1 MAAAAEVMPRYV
13 ATIEFGTTYCSVAYL
28 LRPDQAPKPSEVD
41 PPILLKV
48 DDWSN
53 KRVPSCILFDPSGEK
68 MIAFGY
74 QAREQYAC
82 LNPELRLQYNYFEH
96 LMKHLQRQH
105 KEVFS

>member
-1 MAAAAEVMPRYV
+1 MAGAAKTTPRYV

-28 LRPDQAPKPSEVD
+28 LRPDLASEVR
-41 PPILLKV
+41 PPSLLEL
-48 DDWSN
+48 DDWRN
-53 KRVPSCILFDPSGEK
+53 KRVPNCILFDPSGEK

-74 QAREQYAC
+74 KARDQYAC